1 MNKSTLSLSMIAI
14 ILAGCD
20 SVSERD
26 CGVFDHPD
34 LMLWQSDF
42 TESQVQF
49 MSADGSI
56 RDFTMQAVVFNDPF
70 RGTDGSRNDEDVV
83 CELTASFSMRASDDS
98 LAITTNYLQQELLVF
113 DSDDE
118 TLLVNF
124 EVEAPVGTEL
134 TGDYLADVTVGVT
147 RLIVNPTRVVYLET
161 EQSTEVIGGQSYV
174 DVVRIDALEEVST
187 DEQGASIDEIQQ
199 IVIAREFGVVAFTDG
214 QGQEFARLLP

>member
-1 MNKSTLSLSMIAI
+1 M
-14 ILAGCD
+14 
-20 SVSERD
+20 
-26 CGVFDHPD
+26 
-34 LMLWQSDF
+34 
-42 TESQVQF
+42 
-49 MSADGSI
+49 
-56 RDFTMQAVVFNDPF
+56 
-70 RGTDGSRNDEDVV
+70 
-83 CELTASFSMRASDDS
+83 
-98 LAITTNYLQQELLVF
+98 F